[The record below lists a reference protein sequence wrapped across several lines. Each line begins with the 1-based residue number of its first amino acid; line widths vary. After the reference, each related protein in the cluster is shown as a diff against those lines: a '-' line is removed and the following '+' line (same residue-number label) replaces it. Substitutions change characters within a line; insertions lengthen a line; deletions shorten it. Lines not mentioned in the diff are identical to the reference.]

1 MNLTEKA
8 IERPVTSLMIF
19 TCFIVIGLI
28 ASHLVPLEFFPDISY
43 PGMYVS
49 LPYKGSTPEE
59 IERLI
64 TRPVEEALATLSD
77 IEEIN
82 SDSRENEAGI
92 FVRFKMGTDVNI
104 KAIEGQ
110 EKIDGVR
117 NLLPSDLERIYIFKF
132 SATDEPILNLRISSD
147 RDLSNA
153 YDLLYRNVKQRIER
167 IDGVSK
173 VDLYGVEKK
182 QLRIQI
188 KPDRLVNHNVDLG
201 KVVQDL
207 SKSNFSVTAGQIN
220 ESGRRYIVR
229 SMGQLSTPEEYR
241 ELIVGPDNLRLKD
254 IADVDFK
261 KPEVT
266 YGRHLDQKYAIG
278 LDVFKESGANTVG
291 VSKAVLEEVKAIKD
305 NPEMKG
311 IKIFELGN
319 QATGILSSLR
329 ELFNAGVL
337 GAVLS
342 IIVLFFFLRN
352 IPTTLIVGL
361 AVPFSLI
368 VTMACLFFMH
378 MSLNILTMMGLMLA
392 VGMLVDNAVVV
403 TENIHR
409 HQLTGKDRKALTIK
423 AVKEVAMA
431 VTAGTLTTI
440 IVFLPNII
448 SQGDMAAIYLEHV
461 AVTICIALVASLL
474 ISLTI
479 IPLLYLKYQPKKIQ
493 IKPTVIDKAI
503 NFYARVLDWI
513 IHHKKTS
520 VLAVLLILASVM
532 IPAKIVKMDMF
543 PPSENRTI
551 RLFYNLRGHYTL
563 KKVEESV
570 SRIEK
575 YLYDHQQ
582 QFEIKSVYSFYET
595 GWAIST
601 ILLKDEDEA
610 KKSVKEIKEEIR
622 AGLPKISLG
631 IPTFEYRS
639 MRGGE
644 ELRVHLIGESSDI
657 LTKLADETVRRVRKL
672 PGFVDVRSEADSGTE
687 EVQLHIDRD
696 RSRNYGLNTMQVANI
711 VSSALRGYP
720 LRKIRTPE
728 GERDVILSFTD
739 TDKRAISDLMN
750 LPIFLP
756 NNEPVKLSTIAHY
769 EIRRGPHSI
778 HRENRLTSLAVT
790 ANLKNITMNDARDR
804 ITKLMN
810 QIDYP
815 TGYGWSF
822 GRSFREED
830 QTMNEML
837 FNIILALI
845 LIYLVM
851 ASLFES
857 VLYPT
862 SIITSIL
869 FAVVGVYWFFF
880 ITGTTFSFMAMVG
893 ILILMGIVVNN
904 GIVLIDHV
912 NLLRSRGLSR
922 NRAIIQAGRDRMRP
936 ILMTAGTTVL
946 GLVPL
951 CFGNTQVGGEGGP
964 TYFPMA
970 RAIVGGLTFSTV
982 VTMLILPTIYILL
995 DDLKNWSVRVI
1006 HMAKAVKK

>member
-1 MNLTEKA
+1 MNLTGKA
-8 IERPVTSLMIF
+8 IQRPVTSLMIF

-28 ASHLVPLEFFPDISY
+28 SGSLVPLEFFPDISY
-43 PGMYVS
+43 PGMYVHI
-49 LPYKGSTPEE
+49 PYAGSTPEE

-77 IEEIN
+77 IELMDSN
-82 SDSRENEAGI
+82 SRENEGGV
-92 FVRFKMGTDVNI
+92 FVRFKMGTDVNL

-110 EKIDGVR
+110 EKIDGIWH
-117 NLLPSDLERIYIFKF
+117 LLPADLERIHIFKF

-147 RDLSNA
+147 RDLSNS
-153 YDLLYRNVKQRIER
+153 YDLLYRNLKQRIER

-182 QLRIQI
+182 QLRIEI

-207 SKSNFSVTAGQIN
+207 SRSNFSTTAGQIN
-220 ESGRRYIVR
+220 ESGHRYIVR
-229 SMGQLSTPEEYR
+229 SMGQLTKPEEYAN
-241 ELIVGPDNLRLKD
+241 LIIGPNHLRLKD
-254 IADVDFK
+254 IADVSFK
-261 KPEVT
+261 NPDVT

-291 VSKAVLEEVKAIKD
+291 VSRAVLKEVEAIKD
-305 NPEMKG
+305 NPAMKG
-311 IKIFELGN
+311 IRIFEMNN
-319 QATGILSSLR
+319 QASGIISSLK
-329 ELFNAGVL
+329 ELFNAGIL
-337 GAVLS
+337 GGMLS

-352 IPTTLIVGL
+352 IPGTMIVAL

-368 VTMACLFFMH
+368 VTVAVLYFLH

-392 VGMLVDNAVVV
+392 IGMLVDNAVVV

-409 HQLTGKDRKALTIK
+409 QQAQGKDRKAVTVQ

-431 VTAGTLTTI
+431 VTAGTITTI
-440 IVFLPNII
+440 IVFLPNIV
-448 SQGDMAAIYLEHV
+448 SQQDMWAVYLKHV
-461 AVTICIALVASLL
+461 AVTICTALLASLL
-474 ISLTI
+474 ISLSI
-479 IPLLYLKYQPKKIQ
+479 IPLLYLKYEPKI
-493 IKPTVIDKAI
+493 IRTKPTIIDKATDVYSRI
-503 NFYARVLDWI
+503 LDWI
-513 IHHKKTS
+513 IHHKKTA
-520 VLAVLLILASVM
+520 VLSILLILVSVM
-532 IPAKIVKMDMF
+532 IPMKFVKTDMF
-543 PPSENRTI
+543 PNTEGRTL
-551 RLFYNLRGHYTL
+551 RLFYNIRGHYVL
-563 KKVEESV
+563 EKVEESV

-575 YLYDHQQ
+575 YLYDHQKE
-582 QFEIKSVYSFYET
+582 FEIRSVYSYYET

-601 ILLKDEDEA
+601 IMLTEEDKA
-610 KKSVKEIKEEIR
+610 QKSVEEIKEAIR
-622 AGLPKISLG
+622 KELPKISLG
-631 IPTFEYRS
+631 TPTFEYRS
-639 MRGGE
+639 MRGDE
-644 ELRVHLIGESSDI
+644 ALRVHLIGESSDI
-657 LTKLADETVRRVRKL
+657 LNELAQEAVRRIKKI
-672 PGFVDVRSEADSGTE
+672 PGFADVRSEAESGTQ
-687 EVQLHIDRD
+687 EVQLRIDRE
-696 RSRNYGLNTMQVANI
+696 RSRNLGLNTQQVANI

-739 TDKRAISDLMN
+739 TDRQTISDLMN

-756 NNEPVKLSTIAHY
+756 STNEPVKLSTIARY
-769 EIRRGPHSI
+769 EIRRGPHAI

-790 ANLKNITMNDARDR
+790 ANLDKLTMNEARDR
-804 ITKLMN
+804 ISKLMN

-815 TGYGWSF
+815 TGYGWSY

-830 QTMNEML
+830 KTMNEML

-851 ASLFES
+851 SSLFES

-880 ITGTTFSFMAMVG
+880 ITGTGISFMAMVG

-922 NRAIIQAGRDRMRP
+922 NKAIVQAGRDRMRP

-951 CFGNTQVGGEGGP
+951 CFGTTQVGGEGGP
-964 TYFPMA
+964 AYFPMA

-995 DDLKNWSVRVI
+995 DDLRNWSVRVI
-1006 HMAKAVKK
+1006 RMAKG